1 MAGGSPT
8 LYPLFRRLC
17 TLFDGEGS
25 TPMHHRTASRRSYLQ
40 TLRHCFCLTLL
51 PLATLYLSTALAA
64 HAQLN
69 PNLMKYACGPANRMF
84 ATLSPTSRFTDTT
97 AGFALVDSPAVEAS
111 SCTSDKP
118 FFFSVPVPEGN
129 YRITVVLGGPQASVT
144 TVRAEGRRLML
155 EKIPT
160 KPDESITK
168 TFDTN
173 VRYPEISGD
182 PNNKVKLK
190 DRELGILNWDHKLTL
205 EFNGDH
211 PSVRSID
218 IEPID
223 KLTKSGTIQDEPVL
237 YLAGDSTVVDQY
249 YEPWAAWGQMLPRFF
264 LPGIVIANHAES
276 GETTKSFVG
285 EHRLAKIMTTMKP
298 GDYLFIQFAHN
309 DMKPGAVSLEDYR
322 KLLTDFIAQARAK
335 GATPVLVTAMN
346 RRTFDD
352 AGHITN
358 SFGPYPDAMR
368 EVAAQQKVTLI
379 DLNAM
384 SKTLFEA
391 MGPEGTLKAFMHYPA
406 DSFPGQTAA
415 IEDDTHFNSYGAY
428 ELARCIVHGIREAN
442 LPLTKFLDPTIP
454 DFNPAHPDPQSDF
467 HLPFTPILH
476 PGDPTK
482 VGQT

>member
-1 MAGGSPT
+1 MPAHQHNVRFGGIRQRPKY
-8 LYPLFRRLC
+8 L
-17 TLFDGEGS
+17 
-25 TPMHHRTASRRSYLQ
+25 AS
-40 TLRHCFCLTLL
+40 LTLL
-51 PLATLYLSTALAA
+51 PFAALYLSTTLTV

-69 PNLMKYACGPANRMF
+69 LNLMKYACGPANRMF

-97 AGFALVDSPAVEAS
+97 AGFDLLPSPTVEGR

-118 FFFSVPVPEGN
+118 FFFSVPVPEGS
-129 YRITVVLGGPQASVT
+129 YRVTVVLGGPQATVT

-160 KPDESITK
+160 APNASVTK
-168 TFDTN
+168 VFDTN

-182 PNNKVKLK
+182 SNNQVRLK
-190 DRELGILNWDHKLTL
+190 PRELGILNWDHKLTL
-205 EFNGDH
+205 EFNGDR

-218 IEPID
+218 IEPIH
-223 KLTKSGTIQDEPVL
+223 DEPVI

-264 LPGIVIANHAES
+264 LPGIVVANHAES

-298 GDYLFIQFAHN
+298 GDYLLIQFAHN
-309 DMKPGAVSLEDYR
+309 DMKPGAVSLDDYK
-322 KLLTDFIAQARAK
+322 KLLIDYIAQTRAK
-335 GATPVLVTAMN
+335 GATPVLLTPMN

-352 AGHITN
+352 AGKITN
-358 SFGPYPDAMR
+358 SFGPYPEAVR
-368 EVAAQQKVTLI
+368 EVAVEQKAALI

-391 MGPEGTLKAFMHYPA
+391 MGPEGTLKAFMHYPEN
-406 DSFPGQTAA
+406 SFPGQTAA
-415 IEDDTHFNSYGAY
+415 IADDTHFNGYGAY

-454 DFNPAHPDPQSDF
+454 DFNPAHPDSQPDF
-467 HLPFTPILH
+467 HLPFTPILLKT
-476 PGDPTK
+476 DPTK
-482 VGQT
+482 IGQT

>member
-1 MAGGSPT
+1 MQLRNKLNLDTTPT
-8 LYPLFRRLC
+8 QNHPLK
-17 TLFDGEGS
+17 T
-25 TPMHHRTASRRSYLQ
+25 
-40 TLRHCFCLTLL
+40 TLL
-51 PLATLYLSTALAA
+51 RLAALYLSSTLAA

-69 PNLMKYACGPANRMF
+69 PSLMKYACGPANRMF

-97 AGFALVDSPAVEAS
+97 SGFDLLPSPNVEGK

-118 FFFSVPVPEGN
+118 FFFSVPIPEGS

-160 KPDESITK
+160 AANASVTK

-173 VRYPEISGD
+173 VRYPEIAGD
-182 PNNKVKLK
+182 PNNLVKLK
-190 DRELGILNWDHKLTL
+190 PRELGILNWDHKLTL

-218 IEPID
+218 IEPIP
-223 KLTKSGTIQDEPVL
+223 DEPVI

-264 LPGIVIANHAES
+264 HPGIVVANHAES

-285 EHRLAKIMTTMKP
+285 EKRLAKIMTTIKP
-298 GDYLFIQFAHN
+298 GDYLFMQFAHN
-309 DMKPGAVSLEDYR
+309 DMKPGAVSLDDYK
-322 KLLTDFIAQARAK
+322 KLLIDYIAQTRAK

-346 RRTFDD
+346 RRTFNG
-352 AGHITN
+352 AGKITN
-358 SFGPYPDAMR
+358 SLSGYPDATR
-368 EVAAQQKVTLI
+368 EVAAQQKVALI

-391 MGPEGTLKAFMHYPA
+391 LGPEGTLKAFMHYPA
-406 DSFPGQTAA
+406 NSFPGQTAA
-415 IEDDTHFNSYGAY
+415 ISDDTHFNGYGAY
-428 ELARCIVHGIREAN
+428 ELARCIVHGIREAY
-442 LPLTKFLDPTIP
+442 LPLTKFLDPAIP
-454 DFNPAHPDPQSDF
+454 DFNPIHPDPQTDF
-467 HLPFTPILH
+467 HLPFTPILLKS
-476 PGDPTK
+476 DPTK

>member
-1 MAGGSPT
+1 
-8 LYPLFRRLC
+8 
-17 TLFDGEGS
+17 
-25 TPMHHRTASRRSYLQ
+25 
-40 TLRHCFCLTLL
+40 
-51 PLATLYLSTALAA
+51 
-64 HAQLN
+64 
-69 PNLMKYACGPANRMF
+69 MF
-84 ATLSPTSRFTDTT
+84 ATLSPNSRFTDST
-97 AGFALVDSPAVEAS
+97 AGFDLLPSPEITAR

-118 FFFSVPVPEGN
+118 FFFSVPIPEGS
-129 YRITVVLGGPQASVT
+129 YRITVVLGGPKASVT

-155 EKIPT
+155 EKIAT
-160 KPDESITK
+160 KPNESVTK

-173 VRYPEISGD
+173 VRYPEISGPPNGD
-182 PNNKVKLK
+182 PNSKVRLK

-218 IEPID
+218 IEPIGI
-223 KLTKSGTIQDEPVL
+223 KTDEPVV

-276 GETTKSFVG
+276 GETTKSFVA
-285 EHRLAKIMTTMKP
+285 EKRLAKIMTTMKP

-309 DMKPGAVSLEDYR
+309 DMKPGAVKLDEYK
-322 KLLTDFIAQARAK
+322 KLLSDFIAQTRAK
-335 GATPVLVTAMN
+335 GATPILVTSMN

-368 EVAAQQKVTLI
+368 EVAAEQKVALI

-415 IEDDTHFNSYGAY
+415 IADNTHFNSYGAY
-428 ELARCIVHGIREAN
+428 ELARCVVHGIREAN
-442 LPLTKFLDPTIP
+442 LPLTKFLDPAIP
-454 DFNPAHPDPQSDF
+454 DFNPAHPDPQPDF

>member
-1 MAGGSPT
+1 
-8 LYPLFRRLC
+8 
-17 TLFDGEGS
+17 
-25 TPMHHRTASRRSYLQ
+25 MHHRNASHRSC
-40 TLRHCFCLTLL
+40 LRKPRPGFCLILL
-51 PLATLYLSTALAA
+51 PLAALYLSTAPGAQ
-64 HAQLN
+64 AQLN

-84 ATLSPTSRFTDTT
+84 ATLSPTSRFTDTA
-97 AGFALVDSPAVEAS
+97 AGFDLLPSPQITGKA
-111 SCTSDKP
+111 CTSDKP
-118 FFFSVPVPEGN
+118 FFFSLPIPEGN
-129 YRITVVLGGPQASVT
+129 YRITVVLGGPQPSVT

-160 KPDESITK
+160 QPNASVTK

-173 VRYPEISGD
+173 VRYPEIQGQPSGT
-182 PNNKVKLK
+182 PATQVKLK
-190 DRELGILNWDHKLTL
+190 PRELGILNWDHKLTL

-218 IEPID
+218 IEPIPN
-223 KLTKSGTIQDEPVL
+223 EPVL

-309 DMKPGAVSLEDYR
+309 DMKPGAVSLGVAVVPIAEYK
-322 KLLTDFIAQARAK
+322 KLLLDYIAQTRAK
-335 GATPVLVTAMN
+335 GATPILVTSMN

-352 AGHITN
+352 AGKITN
-358 SFGPYPDAMR
+358 SFGPYPDAVR

-406 DSFPGQTAA
+406 DSFPGQTDA
-415 IEDDTHFNSYGAY
+415 ISDDTHFNSYGAY

-454 DFNPAHPDPQSDF
+454 DFNPAHPDPQPDF

>member
-1 MAGGSPT
+1 
-8 LYPLFRRLC
+8 
-17 TLFDGEGS
+17 
-25 TPMHHRTASRRSYLQ
+25 
-40 TLRHCFCLTLL
+40 
-51 PLATLYLSTALAA
+51 
-64 HAQLN
+64 
-69 PNLMKYACGPANRMF
+69 MKYACNPANGPSSELARSGQNRIF
-84 ATLSPTSRFTDTT
+84 ATLSTTSRFTDTT
-97 AGFALVDSPAVEAS
+97 AGFDLLPSPAVEGKA
-111 SCTSDKP
+111 CTSDKP
-118 FFFSVPVPEGN
+118 FFFSVPIPEGN

-160 KPDESITK
+160 AASASVTK

-173 VRYPEISGD
+173 VRYPEIAGD

-190 DRELGILNWDHKLTL
+190 PRELGILNWDHKLTL

-218 IEPID
+218 IEPIPD
-223 KLTKSGTIQDEPVL
+223 QPVL

-276 GETTKSFVG
+276 GETTKSFVA
-285 EHRLAKIMTTMKP
+285 EHRLAKIVTTIKP

-309 DMKPGAVSLEDYR
+309 DMKPGAVSIEDYK
-322 KLLTDFIAQARAK
+322 KLLADYIAQTRAK
-335 GATPVLVTAMN
+335 GATPVLVTSMN

-352 AGHITN
+352 AGKITN
-358 SFGPYPDAMR
+358 SLAGYPDAMR
-368 EVAAQQKVTLI
+368 EVAAEQKVSLI

-391 MGPEGTLKAFMHYPA
+391 MGTEGTLKAFMHYPA
-406 DSFPGQTAA
+406 NSFPGQTEA
-415 IEDDTHFNSYGAY
+415 ISDDTHFNSYGAY

-442 LPLTKFLDPTIP
+442 LPLTKFLDPAVP
-454 DFNPAHPDPQSDF
+454 DFNPAHPDSQPDF

>member
-1 MAGGSPT
+1 
-8 LYPLFRRLC
+8 
-17 TLFDGEGS
+17 
-25 TPMHHRTASRRSYLQ
+25 
-40 TLRHCFCLTLL
+40 
-51 PLATLYLSTALAA
+51 
-64 HAQLN
+64 
-69 PNLMKYACGPANRMF
+69 MF
-84 ATLSPTSRFTDTT
+84 ATLSPNSRFTDST
-97 AGFALVDSPAVEAS
+97 AGFDLLPSPEITAR

-118 FFFSVPVPEGN
+118 FFFSVPIPEGS
-129 YRITVVLGGPQASVT
+129 YRITVVLGGPKASVT

-155 EKIPT
+155 EKIAT
-160 KPDESITK
+160 KPNESVTK
-168 TFDTN
+168 IFDTN
-173 VRYPEISGD
+173 VRYPEISGPPNGD
-182 PNNKVKLK
+182 PNSKVRLK
-190 DRELGILNWDHKLTL
+190 DREQGILNWDHKLTL

-218 IEPID
+218 IEPIGI
-223 KLTKSGTIQDEPVL
+223 KTDEPVV

-276 GETTKSFVG
+276 GETTKSFVA
-285 EHRLAKIMTTMKP
+285 EHRLVKIMTTMKP

-309 DMKPGAVSLEDYR
+309 DMKPGAVPLDEYK
-322 KLLTDFIAQARAK
+322 KLLSDFIAQTRAK
-335 GATPVLVTAMN
+335 QATPILVTSMN

-368 EVAAQQKVTLI
+368 EVAAEQKVALI

-415 IEDDTHFNSYGAY
+415 IADNTHFNSYGAY
-428 ELARCIVHGIREAN
+428 ELARCVVHGIREAN
-442 LPLTKFLDPTIP
+442 LPLTKFLDPAIP
-454 DFNPAHPDPQSDF
+454 DFNPAHPDPQPDF

>member
-1 MAGGSPT
+1 
-8 LYPLFRRLC
+8 
-17 TLFDGEGS
+17 
-25 TPMHHRTASRRSYLQ
+25 MHHRNARHRSSNHIPRHRFCR
-40 TLRHCFCLTLL
+40 TL
-51 PLATLYLSTALAA
+51 PALAALYLSTALAA
-64 HAQLN
+64 NAQLN

-84 ATLSPTSRFTDTT
+84 ATLSPTSRVTDTT
-97 AGFALVDSPAVEAS
+97 AGFDLVPSPQIEGKA
-111 SCTSDKP
+111 CTSDKP
-118 FFFSVPVPEGN
+118 FFFSVPIPEGN
-129 YRITVVLGGPQASVT
+129 YRITVVLGGPQAAVT

-155 EKIPT
+155 EKIATQPNAST
-160 KPDESITK
+160 TLS
-168 TFDTN
+168 FDTS
-173 VRYPEISGD
+173 VRYPEIAGD
-182 PNNKVKLK
+182 PNNQVKLK
-190 DRELGILNWDHKLTL
+190 PREQGILNWDHKLTL

-218 IEPID
+218 IEPIPN
-223 KLTKSGTIQDEPVL
+223 EPVV

-309 DMKPGAVSLEDYR
+309 DMKPGAVSLDDYK
-322 KLLTDFIAQARAK
+322 KLLIDFIAQTRAK
-335 GATPVLVTAMN
+335 GATPVLVTSMN

-352 AGHITN
+352 AGKITN

-368 EVAAQQKVTLI
+368 EVAAQEKVALI

-415 IEDDTHFNSYGAY
+415 ISDDTHFNSYGAY
-428 ELARCIVHGIREAN
+428 ELARCIVHGIREAD
-442 LPLTKFLDPTIP
+442 LPLTKFLDPKIP
-454 DFNPAHPDPQSDF
+454 DFNPAHPDPQPDF